1 MGKDMMIKIL
11 QNQLEV
17 ANATIANLNE
27 TIKSMEARFN
37 ATIDELKKTNANLE
51 ALLKERDESLGK
63 AASQMRGL
71 KATFLPK
78 KSEKQGPQ
86 AKPQTQ
92 EEKDA
97 ADEERKARIK
107 ARGNNGAKRKDYFTV
122 ETKEEDVYPADVDVN
137 SGIEIGVRDVIRYEM
152 IRPSFIKHVYH
163 VHTLRCGDAVVSG
176 KAPPHHCRTRASTA
190 PLSQESQN

>member
-51 ALLKERDESLGK
+51 SLLKERDESLGK

-71 KATFLPK
+71 KATYLPK
-78 KSEKQGPQ
+78 KSEK
-86 AKPQTQ
+86 
-92 EEKDA
+92 
-97 ADEERKARIK
+97 
-107 ARGNNGAKRKDYFTV
+107 
-122 ETKEEDVYPADVDVN
+122 
-137 SGIEIGVRDVIRYEM
+137 
-152 IRPSFIKHVYH
+152 
-163 VHTLRCGDAVVSG
+163 
-176 KAPPHHCRTRASTA
+176 
-190 PLSQESQN
+190 